1 MKKNLLIFLLTI
13 SCGVLMAQHSIGM
26 IGPATPFG
34 WDADT
39 NMVQRDSVTW
49 ELDIFLT
56 DGEAKFRENDDWTRS
71 WGGVDFP
78 TDTAILNSFDNIP
91 VIAGQYH
98 VELDTAVPEYRFEL
112 MSPMGIIGSATPN
125 GWDSDINMYP
135 DQSNPNAWF
144 IVLDLVAG
152 ECKFRLDDDWT
163 DNWGGGNF
171 PMDTAEYNSAGNIVV
186 DQAGEYFITFDT
198 ATLIYEFRENVNFQ
212 SIGLIGSATP
222 SGWDADTN
230 MVKDANDPN
239 LYQLDIDLIDGEVKF
254 RANDDWADNWGGT
267 DFPSGIAVSNS
278 PDNIPVTAGRY
289 RVSFNVE
296 TLEYSFT
303 ELIDYAT
310 VGIVGTAVNGDFT
323 TISAMDKL
331 SAEDYSVRMDLS
343 SGDLLFVANEDLAIN
358 WGGGDFPSGVAERN
372 GALVPVAEGDYIITF
387 NSVSGAYNF
396 ELVVEFDA
404 MALVGKSGPFGEW
417 PSDGDMGAVDLFLE
431 KDSENVNA
439 WSYSGVELGNFAD
452 VEDGGVKFRADTAW
466 TNNWGAAEFPA
477 GVGVANGP
485 NIEPVA
491 GTYDIAFND
500 VSGEYIFSESSA
512 TRDLIKPEAILLFP
526 NPADEQITID
536 LSVLEV
542 TGEMD
547 ITLSDFQGKPIR
559 QTLHEAAPQVTLHT
573 ADLGAGMYIV
583 TIRSENFLLSK
594 KFMVK

>member
-1 MKKNLLIFLLTI
+1 M
-13 SCGVLMAQHSIGM
+13 LMAQHSIGM

-39 NMVQRDSVTW
+39 NMVQLDSVTW

-56 DGEAKFRENDDWTRS
+56 DGEAKFRENDEWVRS
-71 WGGVDFP
+71 WGGVGFP
-78 TDTAILNSFDNIP
+78 ADTAIVNSYDNIP

-112 MSPMGIIGSATPN
+112 MSAMGIIGSATPN
-125 GWDSDINMYP
+125 GWDSDINMYQ

-152 ECKFRLDDDWT
+152 ECKFRLDDDWA

-171 PMDTAEYNSAGNIVV
+171 PMDTAEYNSSDNIMV
-186 DQAGEYFITFDT
+186 DQAGEYLITFDT
-198 ATLIYEFRENVNFQ
+198 ATLIYEFAENVTYE

-222 SGWDADTN
+222 TGWDADTN
-230 MVKDANDPN
+230 MIKSADDPN
-239 LYQLDIDLIDGEVKF
+239 LYTLDIDLVDGEVKF
-254 RANDDWADNWGGT
+254 RANDDWTDNWGGT
-267 DFPSGIAVSNS
+267 DFPSGTAVSNS
-278 PDNIPVTAGRY
+278 SDNIPVTAGRY

-296 TLEYSFT
+296 TLAYDFT
-303 ELIDYAT
+303 ELVNYTT

-323 TISAMDKL
+323 TITAMEKL
-331 SAEDYSVRMDLS
+331 SAEDYSLRMDLS
-343 SGDLLFVANEDLAIN
+343 SGALLFVANNDVSIN
-358 WGGGDFPSGVAERN
+358 WGGGDFPSGTAERD

-387 NSVSGAYNF
+387 NSVSGVYNF

-417 PSDGDMGAVDLFLE
+417 PADGDMGAVDLFLE
-431 KDSENVNA
+431 KASDNVNA
-439 WSYSGVELGNFAD
+439 WSYAGVELGNFAD
-452 VEDGGVKFRADTAW
+452 VDDGGVKFRADTAW
-466 TNNWGAAEFPA
+466 ANNWGSADFPS
-477 GVGVANGP
+477 GVGTPNGA

-491 GTYDIAFND
+491 GIYDIAFND
-500 VSGEYIFSESSA
+500 VSGEYIFSPSSA
-512 TRDLIKPEAILLFP
+512 THEVIRPEAILLFP
-526 NPADEQITID
+526 NPAVEQITID
-536 LSVLEV
+536 LSVLNV

-559 QTLHEAAPQVTLHT
+559 QTLHEATQQLRLST
-573 ADLGAGMYIV
+573 ADLGTGMYIV